1 MKTERLTVKCHARTV
16 GRLSL
21 TPDNTI
27 LKREHATS
35 VNSTSRPSFENF
47 LAVGMKA
54 KISPTRCRELSEPLQ
69 SPCPSRSWCRGR
81 CL

>member
-1 MKTERLTVKCHARTV
+1 MNTENLTVKFHSDTV

-54 KISPTRCRELSEPLQ
+54 KISPTRCRELYEQVRENLVNIE
-69 SPCPSRSWCRGR
+69 
-81 CL
+81 